1 MNENVAV
8 DVEENTAFLPG
19 SNPIDATLEWLGMTE
34 NNIILQERRRKTK
47 KKLTTYID
55 RERIEEN

>member
-1 MNENVAV
+1 MNENVDV

-34 NNIILQERRRKTK
+34 NNIILQERKKKTK